1 MYAVIDKS
9 IILHMMDVL
18 PTVEAELDKLET
30 KYEPNKEHIDSNNY
44 WTFYSPSNF
53 VRWQFKNDN

>member
-1 MYAVIDKS
+1 
-9 IILHMMDVL
+9 MMGVL